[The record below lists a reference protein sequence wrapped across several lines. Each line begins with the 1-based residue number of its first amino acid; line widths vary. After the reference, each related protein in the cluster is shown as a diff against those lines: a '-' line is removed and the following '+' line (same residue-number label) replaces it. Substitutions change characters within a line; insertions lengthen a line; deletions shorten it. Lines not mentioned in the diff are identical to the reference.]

1 MNAMSL
7 HDRMK
12 ERKVETAEG
21 RKVSFRMRCRKHRKY
36 QRKGDSVWGNSG
48 VGTDFPPHSCLLI

>member
-7 HDRMK
+7 DDRMK

-21 RKVSFRMRCRKHRKY
+21 RKVSFRMRCRKHR
-36 QRKGDSVWGNSG
+36 QISAEG
-48 VGTDFPPHSCLLI
+48 